1 MKSIIII
8 SMLLAAN
15 SPRRFHKIWEQDYNA
30 AMFFIQKNNST
41 IQEVFYGNTVAPE
54 IIISA
59 VFPEIVRYNSF
70 RDFFETGSLEIAYV
84 KYGLTAIDFSIGQF
98 QMKPSFAAQ
107 LETDIAKNKSLCSIY
122 PELPIDKSLDE
133 RKQRKIRIDRLKQIK
148 WQLRYLGA
156 FTDMVYE
163 KFPHVEVLPT
173 SKQVAFLAA
182 AYNLGYKH
190 SREAIEKWIGI
201 SSFPDGKDAWTTQ
214 FSYASIAVY
223 FYQHHANKTFQ
234 KSIQY

>member
-15 SPRRFHKIWEQDYNA
+15 SPHRFHKMWEQDYNA
-30 AMFFIQKNNST
+30 AMFLLQKNSSV
-41 IQEVFYGNTVAPE
+41 IQEVYYGSTVPSE
-54 IIISA
+54 IIISS
-59 VFPEIVRYNSF
+59 VFPELVRYNSF
-70 RDFFETGSLEIAYV
+70 RDFFETRSLEIAYV

-107 LETDIAKNKSLCSIY
+107 LETDIANSACLRSNY
-122 PELPIDKSLDE
+122 PEIPIEKELDE

-156 FTDMVYE
+156 FTDLVFI
-163 KFPHVEVLPT
+163 KFPHIELL
-173 SKQVAFLAA
+173 SSSEQVAFLAA

-190 SREAIEKWIGI
+190 SREAIEKWIHI

-223 FYQHHANKTFQ
+223 FYQHHSNKAFQ